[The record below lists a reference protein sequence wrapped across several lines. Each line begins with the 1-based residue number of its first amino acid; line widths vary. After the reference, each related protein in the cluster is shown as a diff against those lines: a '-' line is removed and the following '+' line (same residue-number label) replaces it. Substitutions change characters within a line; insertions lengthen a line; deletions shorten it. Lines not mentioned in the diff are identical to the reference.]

1 MKPTTLLIRS
11 MLAASVALFGTVAVG
26 AGLDDPGRA
35 PYQKAFQ
42 GKRVVFIPVAMSY
55 DLAQGWSAGLRRD
68 LEPLGVKF
76 EIRDPNW
83 NTAAGAQAIT
93 SLIAEKPDVIVVNV
107 PDVSS
112 YSKLLQRAEAAGIH
126 VVQINMRANAPAGV
140 FLGADFVRIGEM
152 GAEHLVSAC
161 KNKSG
166 KIALVQ
172 GVLTAAGSAYLLK
185 GVENVLAKNPQLKV
199 VSNQAADWDASKA
212 KAITQTVLQQHK
224 DLCGVI
230 GFWDGMD
237 GGTAAAIK
245 EAGMTGKVTL
255 VSSGGGN
262 QTACDAVKAGAYDYY
277 VSFDVPGQVRDM
289 STMIRALLSGGA
301 KPGSVHGSVYNNLQ
315 AITKENASSAC
326 WSMKTFQ

>member
-1 MKPTTLLIRS
+1 MKPTRLFVRS
-11 MLAASVALFGTVAVG
+11 IIAASVALSASLASS
-26 AGLDDPGRA
+26 AGLDDPGRDVFYKVYA
-35 PYQKAFQ
+35 
-42 GKRVVFIPVAMSY
+42 GKRVVFVPVAMSY
-55 DLAQGWSAGLRRD
+55 DLAEGWAAAMKRD
-68 LEPLGVKF
+68 LEPLGIKF

-93 SLIAEKPDVIVVNV
+93 SLITEKPDAIVVNV

-112 YSKLLQRAEAAGIH
+112 YSKLLQRAEAAGIQ
-126 VVQINMRANAPAGV
+126 VIQINMRANAPAGV
-140 FLGADFVRIGEM
+140 FVGADWVRVGELA
-152 GAEHLVSAC
+152 AEHLASVCES
-161 KNKSG
+161 KSG

-172 GVLTAAGSAYLLK
+172 GVLTAAGSAYQLK
-185 GVENVLAKNPQLKV
+185 GIENVLAKHPKLKV

-212 KAITQTVLQQHK
+212 KAITQTVLQQNK

-262 QTACDAVKAGAYDYY
+262 QTACDAVKSGGYDYY
-277 VSFDVPGQVRDM
+277 ISYDVPGQARDM
-289 STMIRALLSGGA
+289 STLLKTLLQSGVKAGTVRASI
-301 KPGSVHGSVYNNLQ
+301 YNRLVPV
-315 AITKENASSAC
+315 TKDNAATAC
-326 WSMKTFQ
+326 WTTKSL

>member
-1 MKPTTLLIRS
+1 MKPSLLLKRS
-11 MLAASVALFGTVAVG
+11 ALAASIALLSSLAAA

-35 PYQKAFQ
+35 VYQKAFQ

-55 DLAQGWSAGLRRD
+55 DLAQGWSAGLRRE
-68 LEPLGVKF
+68 LEPLGGKF

-83 NTAAGAQAIT
+83 NTSAGAQAIT
-93 SLIAEKPDVIVVNV
+93 SLIAEKPDAIVVNV

-126 VVQINMRANAPAGV
+126 VVQINMRTNVPVGV
-140 FLGADFVRIGEM
+140 FIGADFVRMGEM
-152 GAEHLVSAC
+152 AAERLASVC
-161 KNKSG
+161 KGKSG

-172 GVLTAAGSAYLLK
+172 GVPTAAGSAYLLK
-185 GVENVLAKNPQLKV
+185 GVENVLAKNPQLTV

-224 DLCGVI
+224 DLCGVV

-237 GGTAAAIK
+237 SGTSAAIK

-262 QTACDAVKAGAYDYY
+262 QTACDAVKSGAYDYY
-277 VSFDVPGQVRDM
+277 ISFDVPGQVRDM
-289 STMIRALLSGGA
+289 STLIRALLSGA
-301 KPGSVHGSVYNNLQ
+301 KPGAVPATIYNNLV
-315 AITKENASSAC
+315 AITKDNADSAC